1 MPRVKPKKGMALL
14 LVMTV
19 IVVVLTTVSIGA
31 TVLLNNLDANKGQEQ
46 ASIAFVSAQSA
57 IEKVRGYYKNDSEFF
72 DGCLVN
78 HCINFTENSCD
89 SCDNSET
96 MSKYTDGNRR
106 YKVVITN
113 KNASGV
119 SIEATGYKGPY
130 NRTISAGIKY
140 AGFTCG
146 DDYLG
151 IITDDDDEGN
161 EYPTT
166 EINGRCWMATSL
178 RTKQKKAD
186 GTCINGED
194 ASPCNDASET
204 DFEKG
209 RSCFDNDEAN
219 CSSGPEFPGA
229 LYTWEAAMD
238 GSNNNGAQGLC
249 PVGWHIPTDSEW
261 SNLENFLKDSDEDPC
276 EESRSSADDNEFQC
290 ASAGLKM
297 SPPPPNGG
305 GIVGGFN
312 GVGTGYRDSDG
323 VTFVDQKNLSKYWSS
338 TIDKGS
344 VAMRTID
351 KGNLPNFGRDVI
363 DVSDN
368 KIQYS
373 FAIRCIKDL

>member
-46 ASIAFVSAQSA
+46 ASIAFISAQSA

-78 HCINFTENSCD
+78 HCINFYENSCD

-96 MSKYTDGNRR
+96 MYTDGNRR

-151 IITDDDDEGN
+151 IITDNDYEGN

-166 EINGRCWMATSL
+166 LIKDQCWMATSL
-178 RTKQKKAD
+178 RTKQRVSD
-186 GTCINGED
+186 GGCINGGGEPPCAP
-194 ASPCNDASET
+194 ASKD
-204 DFEKG
+204 DKGQG

-219 CSSGPEFPGA
+219 CSSGPEFRGS
-229 LYTWEAAMD
+229 LYTWDAAMD
-238 GSNNNGAQGLC
+238 GSNDEGARGLC
-249 PVGWHIPTDSEW
+249 PVGWHIPTDKEW
-261 SNLENFLKDSDEDPC
+261 SNLENFLKDSDEELCTED
-276 EESRSSADDNEFQC
+276 RSSGNGNEFEC
-290 ASAGLKM
+290 VSAGLKL
-297 SPPPPNGG
+297 SKPDDDGDNLT
-305 GIVGGFN
+305 GFN
-312 GVGTGYRDSDG
+312 SVGTGYREDDG
-323 VTFVDQKNLSKYWSS
+323 QTFSYQRMSKYWSS
-338 TIDKGS
+338 TGDNPIIIRSIDPE
-344 VAMRTID
+344 TIPSE
-351 KGNLPNFGRDVI
+351 GFGRDEVGKNG
-363 DVSDN
+363 D
-368 KIQYS
+368 YS